1 MKKYLQQISFFIF
14 LFISVHS
21 YSQKGYYDIEE
32 SMPFQPMFSLGSGF
46 YNFQGD
52 IEGPKSNFIGGANI
66 GFNAGIRLNMSEDFD
81 VSLIFS
87 SFSLAEDDGV
97 QKLNADLSSV
107 GLHCDY
113 IISSLMK
120 KSRLSPFLSFGIDRV
135 TFKAKDY
142 DREESFSLP
151 VGLGIMLDVSE
162 RIKVNIGMNYSMI
175 MADIDKAPLEQN
187 NDKMM
192 ITDFAIHYDL
202 FTPKPKT
209 YVNLDETYYDDVNF
223 KAFDVED
230 EDGDLIADSDD
241 FCPRTPQGVEVD
253 ANGCPLDSDYDG
265 IPNYIDEQEYTPRGS
280 VVNERGVQLTD
291 EEYKSMYSDYES
303 ASRRYAAHY
312 NNYNIQQDNFKTVNE
327 YLIAKANAFNR
338 AFNEGKESEEQDKGA
353 KYMVRIASY
362 NSSVPADEM
371 NNLLCIDDLQSF
383 TMEDDLVIYVVG
395 SYTTLDEAINRSYAI
410 EEQGFDDTYIMV
422 ENDGKI
428 SRYVE
433 PPSEPQ
439 IDEEEVVLIPAEEV
453 NSNDIIDKGA
463 LKESKGI
470 LTNETIYRIQVGAYS
485 KNKPLSSEIF
495 VGVDN
500 VISFIG
506 KDGLIRYMAG
516 SFTEYKDA
524 VDYQA
529 QMRARGFDDAFIVT
543 YKNGERISLNF
554 AIKNSKP
561 NLLVEEVEDDETNLD
576 LNFIVQIMV
585 DGASVSAVDLEKMSK
600 LGNIDKE
607 QSGALYK
614 YYAGNYSNLDEAN
627 IQLEKAKLAGFSN
640 AFVIATRNSE
650 RITLKE
656 AEELLKK

>member
-1 MKKYLQQISFFIF
+1 MKKYLPQISVFIF

-52 IEGPKSNFIGGANI
+52 IEGPKSNLIGGANI
-66 GFNAGIRLNMSEDFD
+66 GFNAGIRLNMREDFD
-81 VSLIFS
+81 MSLVFS
-87 SFSLAEDDGV
+87 RFSLAEDDGV
-97 QKLNADLSSV
+97 QKLNADLSAV
-107 GLHCDY
+107 GLHFDY

-120 KSRLSPFLSFGIDRV
+120 KSRLSPFLSFGIDRI
-135 TFKAKDY
+135 TFKTKDY
-142 DREESFSLP
+142 NREESFSLP

-162 RIKVNIGMNYSMI
+162 RIKVNVGMNYAMI
-175 MADIDKAPLEQN
+175 MADIDKAPLDQN
-187 NDKMM
+187 NDKMI

-209 YVNLDETYYDDVNF
+209 YVNVDETYYDDVNF

-291 EEYKSMYSDYES
+291 EEYRSMYSDYKS

-312 NNYNIQQDNFKTVNE
+312 NNYNIQQDNYKTINE
-327 YLIAKANAFNR
+327 YLIAKANAFNK
-338 AFNEGKESEEQDKGA
+338 AFNEGEGVHQQDKGP
-353 KYMVRIASY
+353 KYKVRIASY
-362 NSSVPADEM
+362 DSSVPADEM

-383 TMEDDLVIYVVG
+383 TMEDDVVIYVVG
-395 SYTTLDEAINRSYAI
+395 SYATLDEAINRTYAI
-410 EEQGFDDTYIMV
+410 EGEGFDDTYIMV
-422 ENDGKI
+422 DNDGEI

-433 PPSEPQ
+433 SPTDPE
-439 IDEEEVVLIPAEEV
+439 IDEEEVVVAPLENV
-453 NSNDIIDKGA
+453 NHDMSHDSIVKQVNKSTA
-463 LKESKGI
+463 
-470 LTNETIYRIQVGAYS
+470 ETIYRIQVGAYS
-485 KNKPLSSEIF
+485 KNKPLSSEVF

-500 VISFIG
+500 VISFTG
-506 KDGLIRYMAG
+506 KDGLIRYMTG
-516 SFTEYKDA
+516 SFTEYQDA

-543 YKNGERISLNF
+543 YKNGERISLNI
-554 AIKNSKP
+554 AIKNRKP
-561 NLLVEEVEDDETNLD
+561 NLLVDEVEDDEISLD
-576 LNFIVQIMV
+576 LKFVVQIMV
-585 DGASVSAVDLEKMSK
+585 DGASVSAGDLERMSV

-607 QSGALYK
+607 QSGTFYK
-614 YYAGNYSNLDEAN
+614 YYAGTYSNLEEAN

-640 AFVIATRNSE
+640 AFVFATRDSE
-650 RITLKE
+650 RITLQE
-656 AEELLKK
+656 AEELLK